1 MSTQDLTSTD
11 VLAIQQLIA
20 EVAYA
25 MDSHEYAT
33 QLPVVFTDD
42 VHLENPA
49 LDVEGLPRLVE
60 LLEGTADPALSH
72 HVSTTTVRATGP
84 DAATCRS
91 KVLTLRSG
99 GRRSAAEFHDT
110 VRRTGTGWKVAE
122 RIIRPIPESSGA
134 AASSAAA
141 FDQAVTR

>member
-1 MSTQDLTSTD
+1 MSTQDLTSAD

-33 QLPVVFTDD
+33 RLPAVFTDD

-49 LDVEGLPRLVE
+49 LDVEGLPRLVAV
-60 LLEGTADPALSH
+60 LDDMSDPALSH
-72 HVSTTTVRATGP
+72 HVSTTTVQATGP
-84 DAATCRS
+84 NAATCRS

-110 VRRTGTGWKVAE
+110 VRRTSTGWKVSE
-122 RIIRPIPESSGA
+122 RVIRPIPETPGT
-134 AASSAAA
+134 ASSAAVSG
-141 FDQAVTR
+141 QAATR